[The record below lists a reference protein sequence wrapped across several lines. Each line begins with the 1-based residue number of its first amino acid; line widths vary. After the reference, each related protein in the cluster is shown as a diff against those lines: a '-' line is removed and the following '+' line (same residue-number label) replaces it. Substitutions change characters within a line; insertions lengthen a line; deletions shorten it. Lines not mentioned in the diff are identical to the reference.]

1 MKPEIEDK
9 IAQLEEKFRLSGQD
23 LGSYLEGLLHSKFLT
38 YWDYIELD
46 TLLSLQKTRTHFPDE
61 KIFITYHQI
70 TELYFQLII
79 HELEQIVDKEDLT
92 AEFFIERLNRISRYF
107 RILTESFDVMIR
119 GMERDQF
126 LKYRMALLP
135 ASGFQSAQY
144 RFIELYCT
152 PLENL
157 VHNTVR
163 ENLRDDNSIE
173 SLYEHIYWKRGAT
186 DELTGEKTLTLKQ
199 FENKYS
205 HNFLELANKLRNRTL
220 YQKYLALP
228 VQERD
233 NELLRDALRQL
244 DTTIN
249 VNWSLIH
256 IGAAQ
261 RYLMNKKGVVPA
273 TGGTNWEEFLPP
285 SFQRI
290 IFFPQLWEEEEKM
303 NWGKQWVDQMF
314 NIKPESEIEKS

>member
-1 MKPEIEDK
+1 MRPKIADK
-9 IAQLEEKFRLSGQD
+9 IAQLEEKFRDSGED
-23 LGSYLEGLLHSKFLT
+23 LASYLEGLLHSEYLT

-46 TLLSLQKTRTHFPDE
+46 TLLSLQKTRTQFPDE
-61 KIFITYHQI
+61 KIFISYHQI
-70 TELYFQLII
+70 TELYFQLVI
-79 HELEQIVDKEDLT
+79 HEMNQIVEKDNLSS
-92 AEFFIERLNRISRYF
+92 EFFIEKLNRISRYF

-119 GMERDQF
+119 GMEREQF
-126 LKYRMALLP
+126 LKFRMSLLP

-144 RFIELYCT
+144 RLIEIYCT

-157 VHNTVR
+157 VHTTVR
-163 ENLRDDNSIE
+163 ENLRHDNTIE

-199 FENKYS
+199 FEEKYS
-205 HNFLELANKLRNRTL
+205 QSFLNLANKLKNQTL
-220 YQKYLALP
+220 YQKYMAMP
-228 VQERD
+228 VQERND
-233 NELLRDALRQL
+233 ELLKDAMRHL
-244 DTTIN
+244 DITIN

-261 RYLMNKKGVVPA
+261 RYLMHKKGVVPA

-290 IFFPQLWEEEEKM
+290 IFFPELWEEKEKKT
-303 NWGKQWVDQMF
+303 WGKQWVDQMF
-314 NIKPESEIEKS
+314 NIKPQSEIEKS